1 MYMCELWVTTR
12 FFIHQGGLFPNWKG
26 VWYERS
32 EQLNL
37 CSCDVLQMHSTLNHK
52 AGFRAPV
59 LLLNVWTSYY
69 NLYAFISLLIIVF
82 AACYSVKS
90 LWESNNMKCDNKYE
104 SNSNYKET

>member
-52 AGFRAPV
+52 AEFRAPV